1 MSPLRDRIAKFRLL
15 PPNAYLAW
23 TPYAWLIYLSAFF
36 VQPAMEQS
44 TTRWLLAALGTVIFL
59 ASYFRGHW
67 LHGRALLPIIGVQV
81 ALGIVFMPINFGAFV
96 MFVFAA
102 SFAAQLEKTADA
114 LKWIAGIYAISLL
127 TVFFSGAP
135 LWSWPWIGCGVFVPF
150 VSGVNL
156 HFSRVNRA
164 NVKLK
169 LAHEEIERLA
179 AVAER
184 ERIARD
190 LHDVLGHTLTLIV
203 LKAELASKL
212 AESDPARAIR
222 EIRDVEQVS
231 RAALRDVRET
241 IRGYRPTLSGELES
255 ARMLLDAARITSDI
269 EVQALEWTPASEE
282 VIALALR
289 EAVTNV
295 VRHSRASHAR
305 IMISRSDVGAV
316 LEVTDNGRAAQCAE
330 GNGLRGM
337 RERVESL
344 GGHVSRAFSN
354 GMRLTVALPLAG
366 TS

>member
-1 MSPLRDRIAKFRLL
+1 MSQLRDRIARFRLL
-15 PPNAYLAW
+15 PRNSYLAW

-36 VQPAMEQS
+36 VQPATEPS
-44 TTRWLLAALGTVIFL
+44 ATGWLLTGLGTVAFL

-67 LHGRALLPIIGVQV
+67 LRGRALLPIIAVQV
-81 ALGIVFMPINFGAFV
+81 ALGIAFIPINSGAFV
-96 MFVFAA
+96 LFVFAA
-102 SFAAQLEKTADA
+102 SFAAQLERTSEA
-114 LKWIAGIYAISLL
+114 LKWIGGIYVASLL
-127 TVFFSGAP
+127 STFVSGAP
-135 LWSWPWIGCGVFVPF
+135 SWSLLGCAVFVPF

-164 NVKLK
+164 NAELK
-169 LAHEEIERLA
+169 IAHEEIVRLA

-212 AESDPARAIR
+212 AETDPARAIK

-231 RAALRDVRET
+231 RAALREVRDT
-241 IRGYRPTLSGELES
+241 IRGYRPTLSGELE
-255 ARMLLDAARITSDI
+255 AAKTLLDAAKISADV
-269 EVQALEWTPASEE
+269 EVQPLAWSPASEE

-305 IMISRSDVGAV
+305 ILISRGDIGAV
-316 LEVTDNGRAAQCAE
+316 LEVSDNGRGVQGAE

-337 RERVESL
+337 RERVEAL
-344 GGHVSRAFSN
+344 GGFVNRAFGD

-366 TS
+366 AA